1 MYLNVKKS
9 TKAFLMTVLS
19 GVLMVLSVSAQTGTT
34 INVRG
39 TVTDTG
45 GEPII
50 GASIL
55 LQGTTS
61 GVVTDYD
68 GNFSIQ
74 APGNGT
80 LVISYVGYVTQTIGI
95 QDRNNINVIL
105 QEDNELLDEVV
116 VIGYA
121 TGSTRTISGAVEKVG
136 REKMNAGVVVNPLD
150 ALKGKVAGVNI
161 QKTGGDPTAGSS
173 IRIRGT
179 TSLSGGNDPLVVIDG
194 VFGDLGLLN
203 ALSPSD
209 IESFTILK
217 DASETAQYGSRGAS
231 GVIVVTTQKA
241 KAGTQSIHYDGTFGV
256 EQVYKTMDM
265 LSADGYRSAVEMM
278 GYTNALDGGASTN
291 FMQEMLQT
299 GYTQNH
305 RISFGGGTEE
315 TNFRASLGVIDQ
327 KGIIKNNGMR
337 NYTAKIDGSQR
348 FFDNKLKLDLGMFGS
363 KRESR
368 YVNDY
373 QKTFYSAASFNPTLP
388 TLQNADGTWPEDAN
402 ANEVDNPLGRLT
414 INDREDNAYLSTN
427 GRLTWTINEDLNFS
441 AFGSYTYNA
450 KENMSY
456 IPTNIK
462 QGVREGRG
470 KAYKGLNKSNVLMG
484 NISLNY
490 KKMFQNSRLDALALM
505 EGQSYNYTGFGA
517 NARGFDTNFFG
528 YDNLAAGAIV
538 KYGDISSFKNG
549 YNLNSFL
556 GRVNYMYA
564 NKYIATMNMRFDGSS
579 KLGEN
584 NKWGFFP
591 SASLAWIMSEE
602 YFLKDVDAIDQI
614 KLRVG
619 YGRTGN
625 QDAISAYN
633 SLLLMGPSGLT
644 SVNGVPTVT
653 YGYNRNANPDLRWET
668 KDMFD
673 VGMDASFFDRR
684 LTATIDYYYSRTKDL
699 LYNYDVP
706 VPPFVHPQLLA
717 NLGEMENSGIELS
730 LGISPLRTED
740 MELTISGN
748 MAYQKNKLLSLS
760 GTYMGQGLNAA
771 EYMQL
776 ARINGA
782 GFQGGNTHV
791 TYQVV
796 GQPLGV
802 FYLPKSNGIINDG
815 LGSYTYNI
823 VNLDEDPAIN
833 INNGADRYFAGQAM
847 PKVILGSNISF
858 RYKAFDI
865 QTQMN
870 GAFGHKIYNGTSLS
884 YMNMN
889 TFPTYNV
896 LPNAPEMKIF
906 DSAVTD
912 YWLEKGDYLHI
923 DYVTLGYNFNV
934 EKMKNWVNSIRLTG
948 SVNNLHTFTNYSGL
962 SPMINSTSVNSELGL
977 DDKRFYPLSRTYS
990 LGLSINF

>member
-1 MYLNVKKS
+1 MKDARFNIKMRSFLIVVLTLVIGFGVNAQNYSVKGNVKDA
-9 TKAFLMTVLS
+9 T
-19 GVLMVLSVSAQTGTT
+19 
-34 INVRG
+34 
-39 TVTDTG
+39 

-50 GASIL
+50 GASVL
-55 LQGTTS
+55 LQGTKT
-61 GVVTDYD
+61 GVATDFD
-68 GNFSIQ
+68 GNFTIQ
-74 APGNGT
+74 APANGT
-80 LVISYVGYVTQTIGI
+80 LVISYVGYITQSIAI
-95 QDRNNINVIL
+95 QSRNTVNVIL
-105 QEDNELLDEVV
+105 QENTDLLDEIVV
-116 VIGYA
+116 VGYA
-121 TGSTRTISGAVEKVG
+121 TGSSRTLSGAVKKVG
-136 REKMNAGVVVNPLD
+136 REEMNAGVVVNPLD

-161 QKTGGDPTAGSS
+161 QKTGGDPTAGSA
-173 IRIRGT
+173 IRVRGT

-241 KAGTQSIHYDGTFGV
+241 KAGTQSISYEGTFGV
-256 EQVYKTMDM
+256 EQVYKSIDM
-265 LSADGYRSAVEMM
+265 LSADGYRNTVQSQ
-278 GYTNALDGGASTN
+278 GYVNALDGGASSN

-305 RISFGGGTEE
+305 RISFGGGTKE
-315 TNFRASLGVIDQ
+315 TNFRASLGFIDQ
-327 KGIIKNNGMR
+327 RGIILNNGMK
-337 NYTAKIDGSQR
+337 NYTAKIDGSQL

-388 TLQNADGTWPEDAN
+388 ITQKEDGTWFEDPN

-414 INDREDNAYLSTN
+414 INDREDNAYLTTN
-427 GRLTWTINEDLNFS
+427 GRLTWTILESLNFS
-441 AFGSYTYNA
+441 AFGSYTYNG

-462 QGVREGRG
+462 QGIREGRG
-470 KAYKGLNKSNVLMG
+470 RAYKGLNKSNILMG
-484 NISLNY
+484 NLSLNY
-490 KKMFQNSRLDALALM
+490 KKMFQNSRLDALALV
-505 EGQSYNYTGFGA
+505 ESQKYNYTGFSA
-517 NARGFDTNFFG
+517 TARGFDTNFFG
-528 YDNLAAGAIV
+528 YNNLSSGAVV
-538 KYGDISSFKNG
+538 KYGDVGSYMNG

-556 GRVNYMYA
+556 GRVNYILA
-564 NKYIATMNMRFDGSS
+564 NRYIATVNVRFDGSS

-591 SASLAWIMSEE
+591 SASVAWIMSEE
-602 YFLKDVDAIDQI
+602 SFMKDIEAINEV
-614 KLRVG
+614 KWRVG

-633 SLLLMGPSGLT
+633 SLMLMGPSGLT
-644 SVNGVPTVT
+644 SVNGTPTVT

-673 VGMDASFFDRR
+673 VGVDASFFDRR
-684 LTATIDYYYSRTKDL
+684 LTTTIDYYYSRTRDL

-706 VPPFVHPQLLA
+706 VPPFVHPSLLA
-717 NLGEMENSGIELS
+717 NIGEMENSGLEVSI
-730 LGISPLRTED
+730 GVTPIRTKD

-748 MAYQKNKLLSLS
+748 AAYQVNKLLSLS
-760 GTYMGQGLNAA
+760 GTYMGQELNAA
-771 EYMQL
+771 EYMKL

-796 GQPLGV
+796 GKPLGV

-823 VNLDEDPAIN
+823 LNLDEDPAIN
-833 INNGADRYFAGQAM
+833 LNDGADRYFAGQAM
-847 PKVILGSNISF
+847 PKVIMGSNISF

-896 LPNAPEMKIF
+896 LPKAPEMKIF
-906 DSAVTD
+906 DSSVTD

-923 DYVTLGYNFNV
+923 AYVTLGYNINV
-934 EKMKNWVNSIRLTG
+934 EQIKNWVKNIRLTA

-962 SPMINSTSVNSELGL
+962 SPMINSTTVNGELGL
-977 DDKRFYPLSRTYS
+977 DDKRFYPLSRNFS
-990 LGLSINF
+990 LGLSVNF

>member
-9 TKAFLMTVLS
+9 TKASLMTLLL
-19 GVLMVLSVSAQTGTT
+19 GMLMVLSVSAQTGTM

-39 TVTDTG
+39 TVTDIS

-278 GYTNALDGGASTN
+278 GYTNALDGGASSN

-564 NKYIATMNMRFDGSS
+564 NKYIATLNMRFDGSS

-760 GTYMGQGLNAA
+760 GTYMGQELNAA

>member
-9 TKAFLMTVLS
+9 TKASLMTLLL
-19 GVLMVLSVSAQTGTT
+19 GMLMVLSVSAQTGRT

-39 TVTDTG
+39 TVTDIS

>member
-1 MYLNVKKS
+1 MYLNFKKS
-9 TKAFLMTVLS
+9 TKTFLMTVLS
-19 GVLMVLSVSAQTGTT
+19 SMLMILSVNAQTGAT

-39 TVTDTG
+39 TVKDVA

-55 LQGTTS
+55 LQGTTT

-80 LVISYVGYVTQTIGI
+80 LAISYVGYVSQQVPI
-95 QDRNNINVIL
+95 QNRTNIDIVLLEDR
-105 QEDNELLDEVV
+105 ELLDEVV

-121 TGSTRTISGAVEKVG
+121 TGSTRTISGAVQKVSQ
-136 REKMNAGVVVNPLD
+136 KDMNAGVISNPLD

-161 QKTGGDPTAGSS
+161 QKTGGDPTAGAS
-173 IRIRGT
+173 IRVRGT
-179 TSLSGGNDPLVVIDG
+179 TSLSGGNDPLVIIDG

-203 ALSPSD
+203 ALSPAD

-241 KAGTQSIHYDGTFGV
+241 KSGTKSINYEGTFGV
-256 EQVYKTMDM
+256 EQVYKRINM
-265 LSADGYRSAVEMM
+265 LSADGYRSAVKEG
-278 GYTNALDGGASTN
+278 GYVNALDGGASTD
-291 FMQEMLQT
+291 FMNQMLQT

-305 RISFGGGTEE
+305 RVSFGGGTAE

-327 KGIIKNNGMR
+327 KGIIKNNNLR
-337 NYTAKIDGSQR
+337 NYTAKIDGSQS
-348 FFDNKLKLDLGMFGS
+348 FFNNKLKLDMGMFGS

-388 TLQNADGTWPEDAN
+388 AIQKEDGTWYEDPN
-402 ANEVDNPLGRLT
+402 ANEVDNPMGRLT
-414 INDREDNAYLSTN
+414 INDKESNAYLATN
-427 GRLTWTINEDLNFS
+427 ARLTWTINDHLNFS
-441 AFGSYTYNA
+441 AFGSYTYNT
-450 KENMSY
+450 KENMNY

-462 QGVREGRG
+462 QGIREGRG
-470 KAYKGLNKSNVLMG
+470 KAYKGLNKSDVLMG

-490 KKMFQNSRLDALALM
+490 KKIFANSRLDALALV
-505 EGQSYNYTGFGA
+505 EGQSYRYSGFGA

-528 YDNLAAGAIV
+528 YDNLAAGAVV
-538 KYGDISSFKNG
+538 KYGDVSSYSNR
-549 YNLNSFL
+549 YDLNSFL

-564 NKYIATMNMRFDGSS
+564 NKYIATVNMRFDGSS

-591 SASLAWIMSEE
+591 SASLAWVMSEE
-602 YFLKDVDAIDQI
+602 SFLKDIREINEI
-614 KLRVG
+614 KWRAG

-644 SVNGVPTVT
+644 SLNGVPTVT

-673 VGMDASFFDRR
+673 VGVDASFFDRR
-684 LTATIDYYYSRTKDL
+684 LTATIDYYHSKTRDL

-706 VPPFVHPQLLA
+706 VPPFVHPKLLA
-717 NLGEMENSGIELS
+717 NLGEMENSGVEVS
-730 LGISPLRTED
+730 LGITPVKTKD

-760 GTYMGQGLNAA
+760 GTYMGQALNAA
-771 EYMQL
+771 EYMRL

-782 GFQGGNTHV
+782 GFQGGNTYV

-823 VNLDEDPAIN
+823 LNLNEDPN
-833 INNGADRYFAGQAM
+833 IDLNDGGDRYFAGQAM
-847 PKVILGSNISF
+847 PKVLLGTNISF

-870 GAFGHKIYNGTSLS
+870 GAFGHKIYNGTALS

-923 DYVTLGYNFNV
+923 AYVTLGYNFNV
-934 EKMKNWVNSIRLTG
+934 EKMKNWVNAIRLTA
-948 SVNNLHTFTNYSGL
+948 SVNNLHTFTHYSGL
-962 SPMINSTSVNSELGL
+962 SPMINSTTVNGELGL

-990 LGLSINF
+990 VGLSINF

>member
-1 MYLNVKKS
+1 
-9 TKAFLMTVLS
+9 
-19 GVLMVLSVSAQTGTT
+19 MVLSVSAQTGTT

>member
-19 GVLMVLSVSAQTGTT
+19 GMLMVLSVSAQTGTM

-39 TVTDTG
+39 TVTDIS